1 MKRFLFRLVVFGCL
15 MISNTACKSRTQT
28 SETSRQEET
37 YPLNLNDMHI
47 RDPFIL
53 ANVTDSTY
61 YMHANS
67 GKKSFLCYASK
78 DLRRWKLCGESFRPD
93 PDFWGE
99 HDFWAPKV
107 YRYRGHYYLLASF
120 FSERYRRGISIFI
133 SDRPDCGFQ
142 PLVNAPI
149 TPKGWMCLDGTL
161 YVDKDGQPWLI
172 YAREWIE
179 VQIGE
184 IYAQRLSDDLS
195 HTIGEPLFLFKGSD
209 ADWPGL
215 ITTGAQTGV
224 ITNAPFIYTTDS
236 GKLLLI
242 WSSFC
247 TNGEYAIGVGVS
259 HSGELRGPWH
269 QRSGAINDDGGHA
282 MIFRDFQGS
291 LLISYHTNEPP
302 VQVILRPVRIQQEEV
317 VFLN

>member
-1 MKRFLFRLVVFGCL
+1 MKRFLFRVVVLGCL
-15 MISNTACKSRTQT
+15 VISNTACNSRTQT
-28 SETSRQEET
+28 SETSRQEES
-37 YPLNLNDMHI
+37 YPLNLNDLHI

-53 ANVTDSTY
+53 ANVADSTY

-78 DLRRWKLCGESFRPD
+78 DLRRWRLCGESFRPD
-93 PDFWGE
+93 SNFWGKQ
-99 HDFWAPKV
+99 DFWAPKV
-107 YRYRGHYYLLASF
+107 YRYRDRYYLLASCY
-120 FSERYRRGISIFI
+120 SEHYRRGISIFI

-149 TPKGWMCLDGTL
+149 TPRGWMCLDGTL

-195 HTIGEPLFLFKGSD
+195 HTIGEPVFLFKGSD

-215 ITTGAQTGV
+215 IMTGAQTGI

-247 TNGEYAIGVGVS
+247 TNGEYAIGVAVS
-259 HSGELRGPWH
+259 RSGELRGPWL
-269 QRSGAINDDGGHA
+269 QQSGALNDDGGHA

-302 VQVILRPVRIQQEEV
+302 VQVVLRPVRIQQEEV
-317 VFLN
+317 IFLN

>member
-1 MKRFLFRLVVFGCL
+1 
-15 MISNTACKSRTQT
+15 
-28 SETSRQEET
+28 
-37 YPLNLNDMHI
+37 
-47 RDPFIL
+47 
-53 ANVTDSTY
+53 
-61 YMHANS
+61 
-67 GKKSFLCYASK
+67 
-78 DLRRWKLCGESFRPD
+78 
-93 PDFWGE
+93 
-99 HDFWAPKV
+99 
-107 YRYRGHYYLLASF
+107 
-120 FSERYRRGISIFI
+120 
-133 SDRPDCGFQ
+133 
-142 PLVNAPI
+142 
-149 TPKGWMCLDGTL
+149 MCLDGTL

-195 HTIGEPLFLFKGSD
+195 HTIGEPVFLFKGSD

-215 ITTGAQTGV
+215 IMTGAQTGI

-247 TNGEYAIGVGVS
+247 TNGEYAIGVAVS
-259 HSGELRGPWH
+259 RSGELRGPWL
-269 QRSGAINDDGGHA
+269 QQSGALNDDGGHA

-302 VQVILRPVRIQQEEV
+302 VQVILRPVRIQQEEII
-317 VFLN
+317 FLN